1 MSMNPPEVIGVVGTA
16 KNTGKTTTLAH
27 LIDRAHRNKLRAA
40 VTGIGYDGED
50 IDNITMLPKPRLQLN
65 TGTILTSAELC
76 VERSSI
82 GYKILRRT
90 GIPSALGELLIVEVI
105 KPGLLVVA
113 GPNKV
118 ASLQTVIG
126 HLRDLNAGIVFVDG
140 SINRMMPMSIVDR
153 IIFATGASRNVDIT
167 FLSEEMRA
175 IEYLFRSDLSSD
187 EIQKREGVSIDNGS
201 DSMVLSLRSIIDEE
215 DIDMVG
221 KHLAPAGNR
230 ITVPG
235 LISKSALQLIG
246 NKWTG
251 ISDRIQLMLSSPFPL
266 LILENRI
273 EVAAIIELLR
283 TKGIT
288 VSYQHKPK
296 FIGVTINPFYPRYEQ
311 ERFSTAY
318 IDKDTLITEVRNKL
332 SVPVFNVLD
341 DIDDRLFTLCVS
353 WNDLFIV

>member
-1 MSMNPPEVIGVVGTA
+1 MNPPEVVGVVGTA
-16 KNTGKTTTLAH
+16 KNTGKTTALAH
-27 LIDRAHRNKLRAA
+27 LIERAHMNNLRTAI
-40 VTGIGYDGED
+40 TGIGYDGED
-50 IDNITMLPKPRLQLN
+50 IDNITMLPKPRLFLN

-82 GYKILRRT
+82 EYKILRRT
-90 GIPSALGELLIVEVI
+90 GIPSALGELLIVEVT

-126 HLRDLNAGIVFVDG
+126 HLRDMKAEIVFVDG

-175 IEYLFRSDLSSD
+175 IEYLFRSDVD
-187 EIQKREGVSIDNGS
+187 TDNIDKREGVLIDSGS
-201 DSMVLSLRSIIDEE
+201 DTVALSICSVIDEE
-215 DIDMVG
+215 DVDIIR
-221 KHLAPAGNR
+221 KHVAPGGNR

-235 LISKSALQLIG
+235 LISKSALQFIG

-251 ISDRIQLMLSSPFPL
+251 ISDHIQIMLSSPFPL
-266 LILENRI
+266 LISENRI
-273 EVAAIIELLR
+273 EVAAIIESLR

-288 VSYQHKPK
+288 ISYQRKPK

-318 IDKDTLITEVRNKL
+318 IDKDTLITEVRSKL

-353 WNDLFIV
+353 